1 MEIFHEINRK
11 MHILILSGE
20 VWNDRINGNNVISNW
35 FEGMEAEFANIY
47 CEPGVPYNKCCK
59 KYFQITDSMMAKSI
73 ITRQKAGKILE
84 STQYMLNIKAEE
96 APKKLYA
103 FLKSIS
109 GDYLRLARE
118 LIWLWGRYDISQM
131 KAFIDAFNP
140 DVIFTERM
148 ASCKMLR
155 LEKIVSGICNVPM
168 LAFTG
173 DDEYSLRQFKFSPF
187 YWINRFMVRSMLR
200 QMVKKYKIYYTL
212 SEEQLIEYKQLFPCE
227 MKILRK
233 CGDLKEIDFDIKDL
247 ERPIR
252 IIYAGKLYM
261 NRWKALADIAE
272 CLKEI
277 NVNETN
283 MILEIYT
290 KDNITKKQKQLLDD
304 KKNSFIKGPVSQEV
318 LTGIYSESDIAL
330 HVESQNRKQRLMT
343 RLSFS
348 TKIIDCLFS
357 GCAVLAY
364 CWKEQ
369 SGWSYLKREDAAIC
383 VDSKAEL
390 IEKLKLINE
399 NPALISEYAQK
410 AYDCCAR
417 NHRRKKVQEMLLDDF
432 YRVSTYV

>member
-1 MEIFHEINRK
+1 MK
-11 MHILILSGE
+11 ILVLSSE
-20 VWNDRINGNNVISNW
+20 VWNDEINGNNVTSNW

-47 CEPGVPYNKCCK
+47 CEPGVPYNRCCK

-73 ITRQKAGKILE
+73 ITKRKAGKVLE
-84 STQYMLNIKAEE
+84 PTQYTLDLKAEE

-109 GDYLRLARE
+109 GDYLRFIRE
-118 LIWLWGRYDISQM
+118 LIWLWGRYDILQM

-155 LEKIVSGICNVPM
+155 LEKIVSEICGAPM

-187 YWINRFMVRSMLR
+187 YWINRFMVRRMLR

-212 SEEQLIEYKQLFPCE
+212 SEEQLTEYKQIFPCE

-233 CGDLKEIDFDIKDL
+233 CGDLKKTDFKL
-247 ERPIR
+247 KKFEHPIR

-261 NRWKALADIAE
+261 KRWKALADIAE
-272 CLKEI
+272 CLKAI
-277 NVNETN
+277 NVSETN

-290 KDNITKKQKQLLDD
+290 KDRITKKQKKLLDD
-304 KKNSFIKGPVSQEV
+304 GKNSFIRGPVSQEA
-318 LTGIYSESDIAL
+318 LAKIYSEADIAL
-330 HVESQNRKQRLMT
+330 HVESQNKKQRLLT

-364 CWKEQ
+364 CWNEQ
-369 SGWSYLKREDAAIC
+369 SGWTYLKREDAAIC

-390 IEKLKLINE
+390 REKLELINE
-399 NPALISEYAQK
+399 KNELISEYAQK
-410 AYDCCAR
+410 AYECCAR
-417 NHRRKKVQEMLLDDF
+417 NHCKKDVQEQLLNDF
-432 YRVSTYV
+432 YKVSSNV

>member
-1 MEIFHEINRK
+1 MK
-11 MHILILSGE
+11 ILVLSSE
-20 VWNDRINGNNVISNW
+20 VWNDEINGNNVTSNW

-47 CEPGVPYNKCCK
+47 CEPGVPYNRCCK

-73 ITRQKAGKILE
+73 ITKRKAGKVLE
-84 STQYMLNIKAEE
+84 PTQYTLDLKAEE

-109 GDYLRLARE
+109 GDYLRFIRE
-118 LIWLWGRYDISQM
+118 LIWLWGRYDILQM

-155 LEKIVSGICNVPM
+155 LEKIVSEICSAPM

-187 YWINRFMVRSMLR
+187 YWINRFMVRRMLR

-212 SEEQLIEYKQLFPCE
+212 SEEQLTEYKQIFPCE

-233 CGDLKEIDFDIKDL
+233 CGDLKKTDFSLKKY
-247 ERPIR
+247 EHPIR

-261 NRWKALADIAE
+261 KRWKTLADIAE
-272 CLKEI
+272 CLREI
-277 NVNETN
+277 NVSETN

-290 KDNITKKQKQLLDD
+290 KDRITKKQKKLLDD
-304 KKNSFIKGPVSQEV
+304 GKNSFIRGPVSQEA
-318 LTGIYSESDIAL
+318 LAKIYSEADIAL
-330 HVESQNRKQRLMT
+330 HVESQNKKQRLLT

-364 CWKEQ
+364 CWNEQ
-369 SGWSYLKREDAAIC
+369 SGWTYLKREDAAIC

-390 IEKLKLINE
+390 RKKLELINE
-399 NPALISEYAQK
+399 KNELISEYAQK
-410 AYDCCAR
+410 AYECCAR
-417 NHRRKKVQEMLLDDF
+417 NHCKKDVQERLLNDF
-432 YRVSTYV
+432 YKVSSNV